1 MTARSRLGR
10 RTIERRGRGL
20 LSAAV
25 LTLGLGAGDV
35 MAQDDNPDV
44 EAGRVLAEEYCAR
57 CHAVGMDSA
66 SPHEEA
72 PPFRDVVQQW
82 PPAHL
87 AEALAEGIVVG
98 HPEMPEFTFS
108 ESEIDALIAYLES
121 LVGS

>member
-1 MTARSRLGR
+1 MAK
-10 RTIERRGRGL
+10 RRGRRLLPVAVLVLG
-20 LSAAV
+20 LSAVDV
-25 LTLGLGAGDV
+25 L
-35 MAQDDNPDV
+35 AQDNPDV
-44 EAGRVLAEEYCAR
+44 ETGRVLAEENCAR
-57 CHAVGMDSA
+57 CHAIGMDGE

-98 HPEMPEFTFS
+98 HPEMPQFTFS